1 MSKMNNKM
9 RLSITII
16 ILVPV
21 FILGALA
28 IFSNTAAIS
37 NLKKVNK
44 TAMTIA
50 DEHMVNISELSE
62 IEKELQE
69 IHKKALSHII
79 ATDLDTLIATVAEV
93 RAEQEILDNY
103 LIEYKDNLSE
113 EDAGAYNTIVSNY
126 ETMKYEIANL
136 MAFSGNAEKEKA
148 FALANST
155 IKQCSDEMQRQVEGM
170 MVRAQESAS
179 QASDALTAEY
189 NKAVLKN
196 TIIVVLS
203 VIALLITLYS
213 VFILIIRKLI
223 VANHEINDII
233 RGIDQSEGDLTK
245 RISILSNDEI
255 SDLGNG
261 INTFMGKLQSI
272 MKMIIENSRKLEEVV
287 SEVQESVRTSN
298 DSASDLSAV
307 TEELSATMQEVG
319 HSATIINQNADS
331 VRSEV
336 EMIADKSNSINE
348 YSKRMKENAD
358 KMELDAK
365 TNMQETSTKVQG
377 ILEVLNQAI
386 ADSKSVE
393 QVNGLTNDILNIS
406 SQTNLL
412 ALNASIE
419 AARAGEAGKGF
430 AVVADEIRQLA
441 ASSRQTANRIQE
453 INSVVINAVHNLAGH
468 SNNLVEYMTDSILP
482 EFENFVTS
490 GEQYR
495 DNATYIEGVMNE
507 FTTKTDDLKRAVDE
521 IAASIETITDAIEDG
536 ARGVTGAAE
545 STQVLVTDME
555 NISNRMEENQ
565 LIAAALQKE
574 TDVFKNF

>member
-16 ILVPV
+16 NLVPV

-365 TNMQETSTKVQG
+365 TNMQETSTKVQE

>member
-37 NLKKVNK
+37 NLKKVNT
-44 TAMTIA
+44 TAMTIS
-50 DEHMVNISELSE
+50 DEHMVNISDLSE

-113 EDAGAYNTIVSNY
+113 EDADAYNTIVSNY
-126 ETMKYEIANL
+126 QTLKYEIANL

-365 TNMQETSTKVQG
+365 TNMQETSTKVQE
-377 ILEVLNQAI
+377 ILVVLNQAI

>member
-1 MSKMNNKM
+1 MKGKK

-28 IFSNTAAIS
+28 IYSNIAAIN
-37 NLKKVNK
+37 NLKRVNS
-44 TAMTIA
+44 TAVTIS
-50 DEHMVNISELSE
+50 DEHMVNISQLSD

-79 ATDLDTLIATVAEV
+79 ATDLDTLIATVADV
-93 RAEQEILDNY
+93 RAEQEILDGY
-103 LIEYKDNLSE
+103 LIEYKESLVE
-113 EDAGAYNTIVSNY
+113 ADAAAYESLVSNY

-136 MAFSGNAEKEKA
+136 MAFSGNAEKETA
-148 FALANST
+148 FALANGT
-155 IKQCSDEMQRQVEGM
+155 IKQCSDEMQRQVEIM
-170 MVRAQESAS
+170 MEYAQQSAA
-179 QASDALTAEY
+179 QASEALTKEY
-189 NKAVLKN
+189 SKAVFKN
-196 TIIVVLS
+196 TVIVVLS
-203 VIALLITLYS
+203 VVALFITLYS

-233 RGIDQSEGDLTK
+233 NGIDQSQGDLTK

-255 SDLGNG
+255 ADLGNG

-336 EMIADKSNSINE
+336 EMIADKSSSIND
-348 YSKRMKENAD
+348 YSKKMKENAD
-358 KMELDAK
+358 KMESDAR
-365 TNMQETSTKVQG
+365 TNMQETSTKVQE

-386 ADSKSVE
+386 DESKSVE

-441 ASSRQTANRIQE
+441 ASSRETANRIQE

-468 SNNLVEYMTDSILP
+468 SNNLVEYMTDAILP
-482 EFENFVTS
+482 EFENFVSS

-507 FTTKTDDLKRAVDE
+507 FTVKTDDLKRAVDE
-521 IAASIETITDAIEDG
+521 IASSIETITDAIEEG

-545 STQVLVTDME
+545 STQVLVEDME

-565 LIAAALQKE
+565 QIAAALQKE